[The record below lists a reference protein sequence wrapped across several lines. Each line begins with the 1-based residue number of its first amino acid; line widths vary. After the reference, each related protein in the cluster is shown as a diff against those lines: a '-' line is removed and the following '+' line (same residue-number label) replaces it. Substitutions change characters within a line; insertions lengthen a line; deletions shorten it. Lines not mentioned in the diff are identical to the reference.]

1 MAGSGV
7 HKRSKT
13 QRELDLAITADW
25 YLKGKLQQE
34 IAEHLASIRDYTL
47 TQQQI
52 SADLKAIR
60 KRWQASAIRDFDELK
75 AQELAKVDHLEL
87 TYWDSWERSKV
98 SSPKDVHKVIQDFTI
113 GDPRF
118 LTGVQWCINKRCEIL
133 GIDAPAKFAPTDP
146 TGRKPYQLTESERM
160 EKLTALLG
168 EAMAHYQ
175 GAEEEPE
182 VALTTDKG

>member
-1 MAGSGV
+1 MPGP
-7 HKRSKT
+7 KRNKD
-13 QRELDLAITADW
+13 QREQDLAVVAEM
-25 YLKGKLQQE
+25 YLRGKLQQE
-34 IAEHLASIRDYTL
+34 IAEYLGSVREYTL
-47 TQQQI
+47 SQQQI
-52 SADLKAIR
+52 SSDLRTIR
-60 KRWQASAIRDFDELK
+60 KRWLDSALRDFDELK

-87 TYWDSWERSKV
+87 TYWDSWDRSKV

-175 GAEEEPE
+175 GAEEDPE